1 MKYIYKL
8 QWKYSKWSLCLLFI
22 GVPISLGISFCGIY
36 LPKTIVE
43 QIVNNYSI
51 YNIIT
56 TVIILGFVLLLLTL
70 SNNAISILNFALL
83 SKFKNAVLN
92 LKAKKCLSTDY
103 ENIESAKFRLLMQ
116 RADEAMWGSNSGS
129 TLEKMSINSVGLL
142 TSILGYILFG
152 TILSFVNPFLILLL
166 TIMPIIHF
174 FVIRKIENYQY
185 TVKDETTA
193 LDKKMW
199 YLANNAENFKA
210 AKDIRIHG
218 MNSWLLHMFKGFAKS
233 RLEWDYRLSK
243 KYVYSGILD
252 AVIIFLR
259 DGIAYFILINMV
271 INHEI
276 TIDDFVLYFST
287 IGAFTGMVGNILE
300 KVSSL
305 NSISL
310 IICDLRDFLEYPE
323 KDNKEITDIDISNI
337 SSDIVLDRVYYSYP
351 GANDPT
357 IKNISCTINSG
368 EKIAIVGL
376 NGAGKTTL
384 IKLISG
390 LYTTSSGNVYIGG
403 VDVKDY
409 GKQLY
414 KLFSVVFQDH
424 NFMPISIAETVSCSS
439 ALTTNRERVIH
450 CLDEAGLLEKVLSLP
465 NGIDTL
471 LNIQINNDGIELSG
485 GEYQKLLLARALYK
499 DAPILI
505 LDEPTASL
513 DPIAERDLY
522 LKYDSVFKN
531 KTTIFIS
538 HRLSSTR
545 FCDRIVFIS
554 NGEIAEVGTHLEL
567 LNNNKEYAK
576 LYEIQSQYYT
586 GK

>member
-1 MKYIYKL
+1 
-8 QWKYSKWSLCLLFI
+8 
-22 GVPISLGISFCGIY
+22 
-36 LPKTIVE
+36 
-43 QIVNNYSI
+43 
-51 YNIIT
+51 
-56 TVIILGFVLLLLTL
+56 
-70 SNNAISILNFALL
+70 
-83 SKFKNAVLN
+83 
-92 LKAKKCLSTDY
+92 
-103 ENIESAKFRLLMQ
+103 
-116 RADEAMWGSNSGS
+116 
-129 TLEKMSINSVGLL
+129 
-142 TSILGYILFG
+142 
-152 TILSFVNPFLILLL
+152 
-166 TIMPIIHF
+166 
-174 FVIRKIENYQY
+174 
-185 TVKDETTA
+185 
-193 LDKKMW
+193 
-199 YLANNAENFKA
+199 
-210 AKDIRIHG
+210 

-287 IGAFTGMVGNILE
+287 IGAFTGMVGNILG

-323 KDNKEITDIDISNI
+323 KTNKEITDIDISNI
-337 SSDIVLDRVYYSYP
+337 SSDIVLDRVSYSYP

-471 LNIQINNDGIELSG
+471 LNKQINNDGIELSG